1 MAQQTLQPLK
11 GLTVIDRLMRRPVAA
26 CFVATALVVS
36 LPASHAAD
44 APPRENLVSFTTTAS
59 IEVTK
64 DLLGITLQAVRDGND
79 AAAVQAQLKK
89 LLDAALTEAKKA
101 AQPGA
106 LDVRTGNFSLYPRYD
121 KNGRISGWQGQAEL
135 VLEGKDSE
143 RVAQTAGRLTGMN
156 VSSVGYSISREL
168 AEKHESE
175 VTGQA
180 IQKYRA
186 KATELAKQF
195 GYAGYAL
202 REVNVQTADSGGGP
216 RPVLY
221 RAKNEM
227 SMASDAPVPV
237 EPGKGTISATV
248 SGSVQLTR

>member
-1 MAQQTLQPLK
+1 MTDLSFLPPW
-11 GLTVIDRLMRRPVAA
+11 RRALLAGALLAA
-26 CFVATALVVS
+26 AGA
-36 LPASHAAD
+36 AAAAD
-44 APPRENLVSFTTTAS
+44 PPRENLVSFTTSAS
-59 IEVTK
+59 IDVTK

-89 LLDAALTEAKKA
+89 LLDTALTEAKKA

-106 LDVRTGNFSLYPRYD
+106 LEVRTGGFSLFPRYGKD
-121 KNGRISGWQGQAEL
+121 GRISGWQGQAEL

-143 RVAQTAGRLTGMN
+143 RVAQTAGRLAGLNIT
-156 VSSVGYSISREL
+156 SVGYSISREL
-168 AEKHESE
+168 AEKHEGE
-175 VTGQA
+175 VTAQA
-180 IQKYRA
+180 IQRYRA
-186 KATELAKQF
+186 KAAELARQF
-195 GYAGYAL
+195 GYAGFAL
-202 REVNVQTADSGGGP
+202 REVSVQTADSGGGQ

-227 SMASDAPVPV
+227 SMASDAPLPV

>member
-1 MAQQTLQPLK
+1 M
-11 GLTVIDRLMRRPVAA
+11 IDRLLPRGLRPSLAA
-26 CFVATALVVS
+26 VMLAAA
-36 LPASHAAD
+36 LPAAQAAD
-44 APPRENLVSFTTTAS
+44 APRENLVSFTTSAS
-59 IEVTK
+59 LEVTK

-106 LDVRTGNFSLYPRYD
+106 LEVRTGNFSLYPRYG
-121 KNGRISGWQGQAEL
+121 KEGRISGWQGQAEL

-143 RVAQTAGRLTGMN
+143 RVAQTAGRLVGMN
-156 VSSVGYSISREL
+156 IASVGYSISREL

-175 VTGQA
+175 VTAQA

-216 RPVLY
+216 RPVMY

-227 SMASDAPVPV
+227 SMAADAPVPV